1 MLLHSKHKKLWRLVA
16 VFAMA
21 VVASSPCV
29 AQNCDSLV
37 RPKFAS
43 VPQVY
48 DQQPAQKIQHYCN
61 FAYNAFYWSDTLP
74 QNAVVYDIADV
85 SNKVSGQHISQNKII
100 NLNTFSYYAYN
111 FDEFQY
117 RNYYQFICFR
127 VGAGN
132 PARYLVLRDYN
143 TIMNITLQLEMN
155 Q

>member
-1 MLLHSKHKKLWRLVA
+1 MLLHSKHKKLYSLVA
-16 VFAMA
+16 VFVMA
-21 VVASSPCV
+21 VAALSPCT

-43 VPQVY
+43 SPGIYEQL
-48 DQQPAQKIQHYCN
+48 PPQKIQHYCL

-74 QNAVVYDIADV
+74 QNAVVYDITDV
-85 SNKVSGQHISQNKII
+85 SNKTTGQHIAQSKII

-132 PARYLVLRDYN
+132 RARYLVLRDYN
-143 TIMNITLQLEMN
+143 TIMKITLQLETN

>member
-1 MLLHSKHKKLWRLVA
+1 MSAGNKYSKLRYLVA
-16 VFAMA
+16 VVAMMVAA
-21 VVASSPCV
+21 VQIGF

-48 DQQPAQKIQHYCN
+48 DQQPPQKIQHYCH

-74 QNAVVYDIADV
+74 QNAVVYNISEV
-85 SNKVSGQHISQNKII
+85 SHKITGQHISQNKII

-127 VGAGN
+127 VGSGN
-132 PARYLVLRDYN
+132 AAQYLVLRDFN
-143 TIMNITLQLEMN
+143 TIMNICLRLEEN